1 MPRLTQVSVVANPA
15 LLKLKNFGIT
25 VMPTTEITAKEK
37 LQTVKK
43 EQTSFYDEE
52 KPLMVIDYNTHTDEI
67 PMEFADFPAELRLL
81 SVVTSG
87 FISIWYVHL
96 RSARVC
102 CGQINN
108 LRDVLIRFLLKKE
121 VSLEPKAE
129 NVDEKL

>member
-67 PMEFADFPAELRLL
+67 PMELADFPAELKLL
-81 SVVTSG
+81 LV
-87 FISIWYVHL
+87 FNKYVHHIKC
-96 RSARVC
+96 SAHKC
-102 CGQINN
+102 
-108 LRDVLIRFLLKKE
+108 
-121 VSLEPKAE
+121 
-129 NVDEKL
+129 